1 MGLPESLNT
10 EQAIVSSLRHND
22 LIKLHLET
30 SLTEN
35 KMLPK
40 TQCCSAVCSCSF
52 INQAGSHAEIVCWS
66 MH

>member
-35 KMLPK
+35 KMLLE
-40 TQCCSAVCSCSF
+40 TQCCGGVRSRSF
-52 INQAGSHAEIVCWS
+52 ISRRGSHAEIVRPS
-66 MH
+66 LH